1 MVGPMCISQ
10 ALAAVLAFQVLR
22 AASAE
27 GLEEE
32 CTPASVA
39 GAGGDEECTPSSRRG
54 AGLLQTAKRASLA
67 GQGQSEA
74 EQNKSGPLPLYPV
87 LDGSVS
93 YCYEKDIVNGC
104 WARKPPSHTPE
115 CTPDSSGTCRC
126 STAECRFSMLTS
138 DPPTTARC
146 ADKVLYVKGG
156 HIEYVYRGSGL
167 QRVSGDGLEMYC
179 TRMVKSAAWKAKHLV
194 RLPGDHRFGVEVG
207 VGLMGRLRCWGSGHK
222 WEHGK
227 CYKKVRFLGEACGR
241 RSDCALGGG
250 KHQTWCVEGKCVPA
264 GFFPREECDCIGHP
278 SPLVCSAPSSCGD
291 YHPCSKSLDSDKR
304 YCDFGY
310 FPWSHH
316 RQR

>member
-67 GQGQSEA
+67 GQGQSDA
-74 EQNKSGPLPLYPV
+74 EQNKSGSLYPNV
-87 LDGSVS
+87 EGSVS
-93 YCYEKDIVNGC
+93 HCYEENRGC
-104 WARKPPSHTPE
+104 WAKKPPSDTPD
-115 CTPDSSGTCRC
+115 CTPDSGGEVCRC
-126 STAECRFSMLTS
+126 STEECRFSMLTS

-179 TRMVKSAAWKAKHLV
+179 TRMVKSTEWKAKHLV
-194 RLPGDHRFGVEVG
+194 RLPGDHSYGTEVDLG
-207 VGLMGRLRCWGSGHK
+207 HLASMRCWGSQHH
-222 WEHGK
+222 WEDGK
-227 CYKKVRFLGEACGR
+227 CYKKVRYLGESCGQ
-241 RSDCALGGG
+241 RSDCADAGGS
-250 KHQTWCVEGKCVPA
+250 HQTWCVEGKCVPA
-264 GFFPREECDCIGHP
+264 GFFPRKECECIRWY
-278 SPLVCSAPSSCGD
+278 SKAMVCNANSCG
-291 YHPCSKSLDSDKR
+291 YRACAKSLDSHKR
-304 YCDFGY
+304 YCDFAMRWGEA
-310 FPWSHH
+310 
-316 RQR
+316 R